1 MFLSH
6 MFSVWMFL
14 SSLAEFFFVDTY
26 FPEFNEKCLDE
37 VIDKFYGR
45 DRRFGGINDKKR
57 ES

>member
-1 MFLSH
+1 
-6 MFSVWMFL
+6 MFL